1 MKNILSLFFRLFL
14 LPLRLPL
21 DILFSRKFSD
31 RVIFYSIQPT
41 DTSFHTRTTLQSTV
55 TQTDDSLSA
64 VTFLAN
70 GGGFSGRAGRF
81 LIETGGSGG
90 GTLKNENGYQL
101 AAGSGQGGVNLGFVL
116 KGGSGLR
123 IYPLVGIGGQG
134 GGFSVKDETGKALVN
149 SGLADF
155 IYNAGLGIDFKIG
168 WRVGF
173 IFGVRIGFDAPLNTG
188 QHIPFTRYIVGF
200 GWFD

>member
-14 LPLRLPL
+14 LPLKLPL

-31 RVIFYSIQPT
+31 KVIFYSIQPT
-41 DTSFHTRTTLQSTV
+41 DTGFHTQTALQSTV
-55 TQTDDSLSA
+55 AQTEEALSNIDY
-64 VTFLAN
+64 VAN
-70 GGGFSGRAGRF
+70 GGGFYGRAGRF
-81 LIETGGSGG
+81 LVETGGSGG

-101 AAGSGQGGVNLGFVL
+101 AAGGGQGGVTMGFVL

-123 IYPLVGIGGQG
+123 IYPLIGIGGQG

-149 SGLADF
+149 SGMGDF

-168 WRVGF
+168 WRIGF
-173 IFGVRIGFDAPLNTG
+173 IFGVRIGFDAPLSTG
-188 QHIPFTRYIVGF
+188 QRMPFTRYIVGF
-200 GWFD
+200 GWFK